1 MSAPQPLYE
10 QVKDHVL
17 RRIRSGEWGPGA
29 RVQSEHE
36 LVRELKVSRMT
47 ANRAIRELVHSGV
60 LSRVAGLGTFVADL
74 KLAGH
79 PLQIRS
85 IASEIRERGHVY
97 RADVVSSERIVPST
111 EIRARLGLK
120 GRARHS
126 FRSLIVH
133 FDNDVALQV
142 EDRYVNPAAAP
153 GYLAVDFSTVT
164 SWSNVK
170 KLEGALLA
178 AGPSV
183 IAALDSKSVVDAVV
197 NHPVDRPEMAAY
209 DFRRNA
215 IPEVP
220 ALAGFR
226 VFTRTVAVLQIENGK
241 YNVLSNGFID
251 ILKPPD
257 LSHAGK

>member
-1 MSAPQPLYE
+1 VSAAPQPLYE

-79 PLQIRS
+79 PLQLRS
-85 IASEIRERGHVY
+85 IAAEIRERGHVY
-97 RADVVSSERIVPST
+97 RAAVISNERLVPPA

-120 GRARHS
+120 ARARHA

-142 EDRYVNPAAAP
+142 EDRYVNPSAAP
-153 GYLAVDFSTVT
+153 GYLDVDFSIVT
-164 SWSNVK
+164 THEYLMDAAP
-170 KLEGALLA
+170 LERVEHVVRAVAPEPAVRELLA
-178 AGPSV
+178 LGA
-183 IAALDSKSVVDAVV
+183 DDAVLLIERTTWSRGERASFARL
-197 NHPVDRPEMAAY
+197 H
-209 DFRRNA
+209 NA
-215 IPEVP
+215 GSRFE
-220 ALAGFR
+220 LRG
-226 VFTRTVAVLQIENGK
+226 VF
-241 YNVLSNGFID
+241 D
-251 ILKPPD
+251 I
-257 LSHAGK
+257 

>member
-1 MSAPQPLYE
+1 VNAAPQPLYE

-85 IASEIRERGHVY
+85 IASEIRARGHVY
-97 RADVVSSERIVPST
+97 RAAVVASERIAPSA
-111 EIRARLGLK
+111 EIRAHLGLK
-120 GRARHS
+120 ARARHA

-133 FDNDVALQV
+133 FDNDLALQV

-164 SWSNVK
+164 THEYLMDVAP
-170 KLEGALLA
+170 LERVEHVVRAVAPAAQVRELLA
-178 AGPSV
+178 LGA
-183 IAALDSKSVVDAVV
+183 DDAVLLI
-197 NHPVDRPEMAAY
+197 E
-209 DFRRNA
+209 
-215 IPEVP
+215 
-220 ALAGFR
+220 
-226 VFTRTVAVLQIENGK
+226 RTTWSRGERASFARLH
-241 YNVLSNGFID
+241 
-251 ILKPPD
+251 
-257 LSHAGK
+257 HAGSRFELRGVFDL

>member
-1 MSAPQPLYE
+1 MSAAPQPLYE

-47 ANRAIRELVHSGV
+47 ANRAIRELVQSGV

-74 KLAGH
+74 KVAGH

-85 IASEIRERGHVY
+85 IAAEIRARGHVH
-97 RADVVSSERIVPST
+97 RAEVISSERLVPPAGV
-111 EIRARLGLK
+111 RARLGLK
-120 GRARHS
+120 ARARHA

-153 GYLAVDFSTVT
+153 GYLAVDFRAVT
-164 SWSNVK
+164 THEYLMDVAP
-170 KLEGALLA
+170 LERVEHVVRAVAPEPRVRELLA
-178 AGPSV
+178 L
-183 IAALDSKSVVDAVV
+183 AADDAVLLIE
-197 NHPVDRPEMAAY
+197 RTTWS
-209 DFRRNA
+209 RGT
-215 IPEVP
+215 P
-220 ALAGFR
+220 ASFARLH
-226 VFTRTVAVLQIENGK
+226 
-241 YNVLSNGFID
+241 
-251 ILKPPD
+251 
-257 LSHAGK
+257 HAGSRFELRGVFDL